1 MRQVSFL
8 CILVLLLSQASCA
21 VVKASKSSGTDIKD
35 FLQSETRGSVLSHDG
50 VEILQTERDE
60 NGVIISEDYFV
71 QKKKGSMFRA
81 IMHGV
86 LDLATLGAWE
96 IIGTPV
102 EMSKEGKEGVAVR
115 VFYTDD
121 GKTTKMEFKNLLF
134 FSSQKRE
141 LYQG

>member
-21 VVKASKSSGTDIKD
+21 VVKAGKTSGTDMKD
-35 FLQSETRGSVLSHDG
+35 FLQSESRGVVLSHDG

-71 QKKKGSMFRA
+71 QKKKGSIFRA

-86 LDLATLGAWE
+86 LDLATLGLWE
-96 IIGTPV
+96 IVGTPV
-102 EMSKEGKEGVAVR
+102 EMSKEGKKGIPVR
-115 VFYTDD
+115 VFYTED
-121 GKTTKMEFKNLLF
+121 GKTKTMEFIN
-134 FSSQKRE
+134 
-141 LYQG
+141 

>member
-8 CILVLLLSQASCA
+8 LVLVLLLSQASCA
-21 VVKASKSSGTDIKD
+21 VVKAGKSSGTDIKD
-35 FLQSETRGSVLSHDG
+35 FLQSETRGAVLSHDG
-50 VEILQTERDE
+50 VEILQTRRDE

-71 QKKKGSMFRA
+71 QKKKGSTLRA

-102 EMSKEGKEGVAVR
+102 EMSKEGREGVPVR
-115 VFYTDD
+115 VFYTEE
-121 GKTTKMEFKNLLF
+121 GKTTKMEFIN
-134 FSSQKRE
+134 
-141 LYQG
+141 

>member
-8 CILVLLLSQASCA
+8 FVLVLLLSQASCA
-21 VVKASKSSGTDIKD
+21 VVKAGKSGGTDIKD

-50 VEILQTERDE
+50 VEILQTQRNE

-71 QKKKGSMFRA
+71 QKKKGSTFRA

-96 IIGTPV
+96 IIGTPI
-102 EMSKEGKEGVAVR
+102 EMSKEGKEGVPVR
-115 VFYTDD
+115 VFYTED
-121 GKTTKMEFKNLLF
+121 GKTIKMEFIN
-134 FSSQKRE
+134 
-141 LYQG
+141 